1 MEERIV
7 IRIDTPPIPHI
18 SGFHHYKRVAAYAR
32 VSTSSEEQL
41 NSVEAQKTY
50 YIDYINKNKGW
61 IFAGLYTDDGIS
73 GLSYQKRDGFNR
85 MINDAFEGKIDLIIT
100 KSISRFA
107 RNTVDTLTHIRKLKE
122 KGVAVYFEK
131 EDINTLDAK
140 GEFMITLLSSMA
152 QEESRSISENVKW
165 GLRKRMAD
173 GKYYVPYKRFLGYKK
188 GKNSLEIV
196 EKEAETIRYIYH
208 LFLAGKTENFIAKKL
223 RNLSIPTPSGQ
234 GGWDPSVINS
244 ILKNEKYCGNALLQK
259 TFVVNYLTKR
269 EKKNRGELPKYFVK
283 NGHKPIIDPVVW
295 NEVQSIKQKRD
306 RTYSGCSIYSHKLKC
321 GVCGRFYLRRVRRD
335 QTYRDDP
342 AIYYHCRGKYDPE
355 CRCKNTVIY
364 EAELDEI
371 FSSAIIQLYK
381 RHERRVL
388 SSIRKAIKECMPIDR
403 QRIVLRNVSII
414 SNLGNEHSLLVSAF
428 TKEILVTKAT
438 ASPDNTILFEL
449 RNGECIQARSE
460 RKTPKRAL
468 GFHKSFNL
476 AKQF

>member
-7 IRIDTPPIPHI
+7 IRIDNPPIPHI

-173 GKYYVPYKRFLGYKK
+173 GKQS
-188 GKNSLEIV
+188 NSCQRPDKI
-196 EKEAETIRYIYH
+196 
-208 LFLAGKTENFIAKKL
+208 L
-223 RNLSIPTPSGQ
+223 RKSQGHRRPGPGSG
-234 GGWDPSVINS
+234 NRR
-244 ILKNEKYCGNALLQK
+244 LLRLHRPQ
-259 TFVVNYLTKR
+259 R
-269 EKKNRGELPKYFVK
+269 
-283 NGHKPIIDPVVW
+283 
-295 NEVQSIKQKRD
+295 
-306 RTYSGCSIYSHKLKC
+306 
-321 GVCGRFYLRRVRRD
+321 
-335 QTYRDDP
+335 
-342 AIYYHCRGKYDPE
+342 CR
-355 CRCKNTVIY
+355 
-364 EAELDEI
+364 
-371 FSSAIIQLYK
+371 
-381 RHERRVL
+381 
-388 SSIRKAIKECMPIDR
+388 
-403 QRIVLRNVSII
+403 
-414 SNLGNEHSLLVSAF
+414 
-428 TKEILVTKAT
+428 
-438 ASPDNTILFEL
+438 
-449 RNGECIQARSE
+449 
-460 RKTPKRAL
+460 
-468 GFHKSFNL
+468 
-476 AKQF
+476 